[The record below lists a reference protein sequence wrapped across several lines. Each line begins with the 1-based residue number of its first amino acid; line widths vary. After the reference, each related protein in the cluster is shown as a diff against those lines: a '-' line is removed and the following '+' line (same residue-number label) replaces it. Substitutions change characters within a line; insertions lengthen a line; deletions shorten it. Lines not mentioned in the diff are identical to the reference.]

1 MEQFIG
7 NNIKHIR
14 LLKNL
19 SQEYVAEKLE
29 ISPATF
35 SKIENN
41 KQAINDNQL
50 IALAKVFDVSVDWLT
65 NFSAQQIFENV
76 SNSLFY
82 GTNSTQNNHINEEL
96 IQALTLQLKE
106 KDEQIKHLMQQLS
119 KKDEVIYTLRKQF

>member
-41 KQAINDNQL
+41 KQSINQ
-50 IALAKVFDVSVDWLT
+50 
-65 NFSAQQIFENV
+65 
-76 SNSLFY
+76 
-82 GTNSTQNNHINEEL
+82 
-96 IQALTLQLKE
+96 
-106 KDEQIKHLMQQLS
+106 
-119 KKDEVIYTLRKQF
+119 

>member
-1 MEQFIG
+1 LRI
-7 NNIKHIR
+7 
-14 LLKNL
+14 
-19 SQEYVAEKLE
+19 
-29 ISPATF
+29 ISNQ
-35 SKIENN
+35 S
-41 KQAINDNQL
+41 INDNQL

-119 KKDEVIYTLRKQF
+119 KKDEVIDTLRKQF